1 MCKCFLTSAYSC
13 ILQCLTGQSKSCG
26 QPTFTGWRNT
36 PHFFL
41 GRKRWSPVLQSIIE
55 HLQYLIEGEV
65 PMVKNKWEVL
75 EVWLKLEIILVW
87 WHNLHDFTI
96 FYSIVQLLRDK
107 LRVRSLGISMRSSW
121 RRRQWVWGDGI
132 SWMDLYVTEVG
143 VVLDKGRTIQ

>member
-107 LRVRSLGISMRSSW
+107 LRVRSLGISDEV
-121 RRRQWVWGDGI
+121 QLKKKAVGLGGGYLVDGLI
-132 SWMDLYVTEVG
+132 CNWSGSGAW
-143 VVLDKGRTIQ
+143 